1 MYDCGIVPYWLN
13 CGAYQEDPN
22 NSNGPRMRN
31 LDLIRALEC
40 SSGRVS
46 RHNYI
51 DTDTQPSLVPIVIR
65 RGLWRVVPHP
75 LFPSPHRTTSAAS
88 TMARTSHPTVRL
100 SRPRQNQRASNR
112 LLGIP
117 LATDASSGHSSSSRH
132 RPLSP
137 SCTGPNGP
145 IVCERLNMR
154 AQRPVTDDVHV
165 ERSMYT
171 YLEEPS
177 TAITSIL

>member
-1 MYDCGIVPYWLN
+1 
-13 CGAYQEDPN
+13 
-22 NSNGPRMRN
+22 
-31 LDLIRALEC
+31 
-40 SSGRVS
+40 
-46 RHNYI
+46 
-51 DTDTQPSLVPIVIR
+51 
-65 RGLWRVVPHP
+65 
-75 LFPSPHRTTSAAS
+75 
-88 TMARTSHPTVRL
+88 MARTSHPTVRL
-100 SRPRQNQRASNR
+100 NRPRQNQRASNR

-117 LATDASSGHSSSSRH
+117 LTTDASSGHSSSSRH
-132 RPLSP
+132 RPPSP
-137 SCTGPNGP
+137 SRTGPNGP